1 MIKKYITPKVRV
13 IITESMILA
22 GSLTDGENDL
32 NTEGASG
39 EDTLSKESSIWRWMG
54 EEN

>member
-13 IITESMILA
+13 IITEPMILA
-22 GSLTDGENDL
+22 GSITDGENDL
-32 NTEGASG
+32 NTEGVSG
-39 EDTLSKESSIWRWMG
+39 DDALSKDGGIWQWMG